1 MKSKLSDKNIQ
12 PVKFKKVFL
21 KRDDEVVCIAGKD
34 KGKRGKILA
43 LDKKKGKV
51 VVSGVNKR
59 KKFLRPT
66 QENPR
71 GGEIEIESPIHISN
85 VMYFDSKTK
94 KGVRLSFRDL
104 NGKKVRVI
112 KKDNREV

>member
-1 MKSKLSDKNIQ
+1 MKKMKTGMDKKLQFRKIL
-12 PVKFKKVFL
+12 L
-21 KRDDEVVCIAGKD
+21 KREDEVVCIAGKD

-43 LDKKKGKV
+43 IDKKNERLL
-51 VVSGVNKR
+51 VSGINKR
-59 KKFLRPT
+59 KKYVRPT

-85 VMYFDSKTK
+85 VMFYDSKSK
-94 KGVRLSFRDL
+94 KGVRLSLREIK
-104 NGKKVRVI
+104 GKKTRII